1 MREYPS
7 TQHHF
12 SNLKMRKLK
21 FSMNTGEMM
30 EKLPNGELKS
40 KLVDQLYNKSCNDRG
55 IILAGVTAPAFR

>member
-1 MREYPS
+1 
-7 TQHHF
+7 
-12 SNLKMRKLK
+12 MRKLK